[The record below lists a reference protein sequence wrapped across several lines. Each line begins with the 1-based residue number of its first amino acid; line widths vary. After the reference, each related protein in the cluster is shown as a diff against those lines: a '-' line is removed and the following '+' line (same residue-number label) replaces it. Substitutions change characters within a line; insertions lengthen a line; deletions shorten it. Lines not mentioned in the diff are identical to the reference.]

1 LAEVFNVAR
10 YCGFFPG
17 TQGRLLVTLYLP
29 DHSCQP
35 LRWLLHLPA
44 FADEMNKSRAI
55 VAQQARQLAEQGWAV
70 MIPDLYGCG
79 DSAGDLSAARW
90 SLWQQDLCK
99 LIGLLQQLGV
109 ERLSL
114 WGLRLGCLLMLPLL
128 RNSPLPIERLILWQP
143 VLDGQRA
150 MTQFLRLRTAAG
162 LTGGATETLDHL
174 REYLQCEQQL
184 EVAGYNLPLPLLLAI
199 EAESL
204 MSVGALVT
212 LTARDQPLSVEW
224 LEVARQPERGLLP
237 ASKVCIEAWQGACVP
252 VAARQVVGDGFWAA
266 QEQVEVPALLQATT
280 EVLCH
285 GCVAEE
291 RGEEESA
298 EKGADYLSMPV
309 TDLLEALFSCSSLA
323 EQPIDILCQG
333 HSLQGLLHR
342 PAVAIEPATRGVL
355 VVVGGPQYRVGSHRQ
370 FLLLARQ
377 LASAGIPVLRF
388 DYRGMGDS
396 PAGLRGFQ
404 HIDEDIS
411 AALSAF
417 QQQQPQLTEFVL
429 WGLCDGATAG
439 LKFAAR
445 DSRVSG
451 LVLLNPWVH
460 SEKGAA
466 RVQLQHYYWRRL
478 YSAAFWRGLVGGR
491 VDIPAAL
498 VSLWSLFGKARS
510 QSTTPQSKNPLE
522 ETDLVTQWVGNLQAF
537 EGRVLLLVS
546 GRDLTAREF
555 DLAVDEHAGLR
566 RLLLRPAVT
575 RVDMSEADHT
585 FSRREWRDEVAER
598 TRRWLQSW

>member
-1 LAEVFNVAR
+1 LSGVYEVAR

-17 TQGRLLVTLYLP
+17 SQGRLLVTLYLP
-29 DHSCQP
+29 DHP
-35 LRWLLHLPA
+35 GVPHRWLLHLPA

-55 VAQQARQLAEQGWAV
+55 VAQQARQLAEQGWGV
-70 MIPDLYGCG
+70 LIPDLYGCG

-99 LIGLLQQLGV
+99 LISLLQQLGV

-128 RNSPLPIERLILWQP
+128 RSSPLAIERLILWQP
-143 VLDGQRA
+143 SLAGKQA
-150 MTQFLRLRTAAG
+150 MTQFLRLRVAAG
-162 LTGGATETLDHL
+162 LMTTGAETVNQL
-174 REYLQCEQQL
+174 REYLQKGQVI
-184 EVAGYNLPLPLLLAI
+184 EVAGYSLAPALLAEI
-199 EAESL
+199 EAVSL
-204 MSVGALVT
+204 SGDDSLVALGEY
-212 LTARDQPLSVEW
+212 DQPLSIEW
-224 LEVARQPERGLLP
+224 LEVARQPERGVLP
-237 ASKVCIEAWQGACVP
+237 ASKVCIEAWQRAGVR
-252 VAARQVVGDGFWAA
+252 VTARQVVGDGFWAA
-266 QEQVEVPALLQATT
+266 QERVEVPALLQATT
-280 EVLCH
+280 EALCH
-285 GCVAEE
+285 GAVAEE
-291 RGEEESA
+291 RGEEKSGKKA
-298 EKGADYLSMPV
+298 ADPPSRPV
-309 TDLLEALFSCSSLA
+309 TDLLAALFSCSSQA

-333 HSLQGLLHR
+333 HSLQGILHR

-355 VVVGGPQYRVGSHRQ
+355 LVVGGPQYRVGSHRQ

-377 LASAGIPVLRF
+377 LASTGIPVLRF

-396 PAGLRGFQ
+396 PADLRGFQ
-404 HIDEDIS
+404 HIDEDID

-445 DSRVSG
+445 DTRVSG

-460 SEKGAA
+460 SESGAA
-466 RVQLQHYYWRRL
+466 RAYLQHYYWRRL
-478 YSAAFWRGLVGGR
+478 CSPIFWRSLANGR
-491 VDIPAAL
+491 VKVVAAL
-498 VSLWSLFGKARS
+498 VSLWRLFGKVRS
-510 QSTTPQSKNPLE
+510 RSIPPQSKNPVE
-522 ETDLVTQWVGNLQAF
+522 ETDLVTQWVENLQAF
-537 EGRVLLLVS
+537 EGHVLLLVS

-555 DLAVDEHAGLR
+555 DLALQEHPNLR

-575 RVDMSEADHT
+575 RIDMSEADHT

-598 TRRWLQSW
+598 TRQWLQSW

>member
-1 LAEVFNVAR
+1 VAR

-17 TQGRLLVTLYLP
+17 SQGRLFVTLYLP
-29 DHSCQP
+29 DHSRLP

-44 FADEMNKSRAI
+44 FTDEMNKSRAI

-70 MIPDLYGCG
+70 LIPDLYGCG

-90 SLWQQDLCK
+90 PLWQQDLCK
-99 LIGLLQQLGV
+99 LISLLQELGV

-114 WGLRLGCLLMLPLL
+114 WGLRLGCLLVSPLL
-128 RNSPLPIERLILWQP
+128 RSSPLIIERIILWQP

-150 MTQFLRLRTAAG
+150 MTQFLRLRAVAG
-162 LTGGATETLDHL
+162 LTGGATETLDQL

-184 EVAGYNLPLPLLLAI
+184 EVAGYNLPLPLLVAI
-199 EAESL
+199 ESESL
-204 MSVGALVT
+204 MGDADLIALS
-212 LTARDQPLSVEW
+212 ARDQPLSVEW

-237 ASKVCIEAWQGACVP
+237 ASKVCIEAWQAVGVQ

-266 QEQVEVPALLQATT
+266 QELVEVPALLQATT
-280 EVLCH
+280 EALCH
-285 GCVAEE
+285 GYVAEEKTEE
-291 RGEEESA
+291 RGEEKSGGKA
-298 EKGADYLSMPV
+298 AGHTSRPV
-309 TDLLEALFSCSSLA
+309 TELLGSLFSCSSLA
-323 EQPIDILCQG
+323 EQPIDILCLG

-342 PAVAIEPATRGVL
+342 PTVAIKPATRGVL

-370 FLLLARQ
+370 FLLLARH

-445 DSRVSG
+445 DTRVSG

-466 RVQLQHYYWRRL
+466 RVELQHYYWRRL
-478 YSAAFWRGLVGGR
+478 YSVAFWRGLVGGR
-491 VDIPAAL
+491 VNVPAAL
-498 VSLWSLFGKARS
+498 AALWRLFGKARS
-510 QSTTPQSKNPLE
+510 QSPPHQSKNPLE
-522 ETDLVTQWVGNLQAF
+522 EIDLVRQWVENLQAF

-555 DLAVDEHAGLR
+555 DLAVAEHPSLR

-585 FSRREWRDEVAER
+585 FSRREWRDEAAER